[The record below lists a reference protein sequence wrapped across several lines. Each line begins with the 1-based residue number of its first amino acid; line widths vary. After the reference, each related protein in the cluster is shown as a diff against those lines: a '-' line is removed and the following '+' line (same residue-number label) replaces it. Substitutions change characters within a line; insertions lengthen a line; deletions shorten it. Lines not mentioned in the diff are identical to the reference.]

1 MSTTQRPPHAASQPP
16 RVTGR
21 MVLERDDRADGDPGL
36 PSAWLVVAAPVPV
49 LVASLALRPL
59 VQGIA
64 WWMSALV
71 VTVVVVAVMLAFRQ
85 RSRLARFVALVV
97 TLVAG
102 SSAAA
107 LLNDVQPF
115 GWLDRNG
122 ALGAMLEAI
131 RVNPAPLPE
140 TDAIRLEM
148 TVLIVWVAGVS
159 VFLAVIAPTAALAAV
174 PALVILVV
182 PGVITGSPAGSVLV
196 VLTGIAFLLLL
207 WLSVRPIQHAFPAVV
222 IGVLG
227 LVVAVGLPSVV
238 PLNASWLSGVTGAI
252 QAPLQPGRPGTLLK
266 LGDDLRRPTEI
277 EVFRY
282 RTSSGSAEYL
292 KLADLDEFGTGD
304 WVPTVVDASSAPT
317 ADQGQS
323 AVGVNPRLATR
334 GDAEIRITGLSSQYL
349 PVPSGA
355 VAVQSQ
361 STTLDLA
368 NWRWMGDSNTIR
380 STGPVTRRADLYSVY
395 GGATFANPYLDA
407 IAARGRLDAAGR
419 GADWVQPSKAQLR
432 TDLQLPRD
440 LPASI
445 RNAAERVAGNAGD
458 EYEQGRALEDWF
470 RGGRFTY
477 SETAPVEQGYD
488 GDSMAVIAK
497 FLQVRAGYCVH
508 FASSMAVMARV
519 LGIPSRIAVGYRP
532 GGTDQNGEFSVS
544 NRQLHSWPELY
555 IQGAGWVGFEPTPV
569 DETGASNTQ
578 PSSAATPSALNT
590 PSALPSANDSV
601 PSPTAATPTPT
612 VEPQSGG
619 ATGGPG
625 DSGAG
630 WGIGLG
636 ILALALVLVGP
647 GLVRA
652 VRRQRRLGML
662 GAGREPALH
671 AWRELLDDVA
681 DHGFSPGIAP
691 PDDAAA
697 AARTARAVLGR
708 LRTTLPPAVLPHLG
722 LVVDAVDQERYGP
735 AGSAGVDPGVLLAAV
750 REARG
755 ALDAAVP
762 TRRLVLSRIFPPSLA
777 PSAAWSPGGP
787 RRPRRV

>member
-1 MSTTQRPPHAASQPP
+1 
-16 RVTGR
+16 VTGR
-21 MVLERDDRADGDPGL
+21 TILERDDRAEADPGL
-36 PSAWLVVAAPVPV
+36 PSVWLVIAAPAPA
-49 LVASLALRPL
+49 LIAALALRPL

-71 VTVVVVAVMLAFRQ
+71 ITVVVVAVMLAVRQ
-85 RSRLARFVALVV
+85 RSRLARLIALLVS
-97 TLVAG
+97 LVAC

-107 LLNDVQPF
+107 LLNDIQPL

-140 TDAIRLEM
+140 TDPIRLMM
-148 TVLIVWVAGVS
+148 TVIIVWVAGVS
-159 VFLAVIAPTAALAAV
+159 LFLAVIAPTAALAAV
-174 PALVILVV
+174 PALIILVV
-182 PGVITGSPAGSVLV
+182 PGVISGTPAGPVLV
-196 VLTGIAFLLLL
+196 VLTGVAFLVLL

-222 IGVLG
+222 VGVIG

-282 RTSSGSAEYL
+282 RTSSGSPEYL

-304 WVPTVVDASSAPT
+304 WVPTVTDASTAPT
-317 ADQGQS
+317 AEQGQL
-323 AVGVNPRLATR
+323 ATGVNPRLATR

-368 NWRWMGDSNTIR
+368 DWRWMGDSNTIR
-380 STGPVTRRADLYSVY
+380 STGPVTRRSDLYSVY
-395 GGATFANPYLDA
+395 GGSTFANPFLDA

-419 GADWVQPSKAQLR
+419 SADWVTPSRAQLR
-432 TDLQLPRD
+432 TDLQLPEN
-440 LPASI
+440 LPTSI
-445 RNAAERVAGNAGD
+445 RNAAERVAGNAGNA
-458 EYEQGRALEDWF
+458 YEQGRALEDWF
-470 RGGRFTY
+470 RSGLFTY

-488 GDSMAVIAK
+488 GDSMDVIAK

-532 GGTDQNGEFSVS
+532 GGAEQDGEFSVS

-555 IQGAGWVGFEPTPV
+555 IQGAGWVAFEPTPV
-569 DETGASNTQ
+569 DETSDSAAQ
-578 PSSAATPSALNT
+578 PSNAATPSTLAT
-590 PSALPSANDSV
+590 PSPLPSASDAV
-601 PSPTAATPTPT
+601 PAPTTPTATPTLN
-612 VEPQSGG
+612 PQSG
-619 ATGGPG
+619 ATGGASDG
-625 DSGAG
+625 SG
-630 WGIGLG
+630 GLG
-636 ILALALVLVGP
+636 LGLGVLVLALVLVGP
-647 GLVRA
+647 GLFRTL
-652 VRRQRRLGML
+652 RRQRRLGAI
-662 GAGREPALH
+662 GAGRDPALN

-681 DHGFSPGIAP
+681 DHGFAPGVAP

-708 LRTTLPPAVLPHLG
+708 LRATLPASVLPHLA
-722 LVVDAVDQERYGP
+722 LVVDALDRERYAPGG
-735 AGSAGVDPGVLLAAV
+735 ASDVDPAVLLAAV

-762 TRRLVLSRIFPPSLA
+762 VRRVVLSRVFPPSLA
-777 PSAAWSPGGP
+777 PSSAWAPG
-787 RRPRRV
+787 RPRRV